1 MATGIQDLDVLPP
14 ADLDPD
20 AAKFYEVVLGQ
31 IVQNP
36 YPVVSSV

>member
-1 MATGIQDLDVLPP
+1 MATGIKDLDVLPP

-20 AAKFYEVVLGQ
+20 AAKFYKVVLGQ

>member
-1 MATGIQDLDVLPP
+1 MATGIQDLDVLRPS
-14 ADLDPD
+14 DLDPD

-36 YPVVSSV
+36 YPVVSAV